1 MELEAEVHSIYRR
14 PKSRLNMILEQ
25 SDKAKSFVTLQAR
38 SPRFL
43 SKINYTLHR
52 YYSTLKCDWQ
62 EITAKYI
69 QLSFQVHNLN
79 FWRESVEEKLT
90 VPSVSD
96 FVSERM
102 QNVILQASE
111 ESLPLALKLTSNKR
125 MEEYSYFRLLQF
137 GKPPFWDE
145 TFEGRGNFG

>member
-1 MELEAEVHSIYRR
+1 MQ
-14 PKSRLNMILEQ
+14 K
-25 SDKAKSFVTLQAR
+25 
-38 SPRFL
+38 
-43 SKINYTLHR
+43 
-52 YYSTLKCDWQ
+52 
-62 EITAKYI
+62 
-69 QLSFQVHNLN
+69 
-79 FWRESVEEKLT
+79 KLT

-111 ESLPLALKLTSNKR
+111 QSLQLVLKLTSNKPI
-125 MEEYSYFRLLQF
+125 MEEYSYFRLLRF